1 MDQQYRMVVN
11 ELKATQK
18 ELIEAKKR
26 YAETINQNHELTLKN
41 CVLQDEV
48 DTLKAQLNQC

>member
-1 MDQQYRMVVN
+1 MNKEYAVVVA

-26 YAETINQNHELTLKN
+26 YADTVNQNHALTLKN
-41 CVLQDEV
+41 HQLQDEV
-48 DTLKAQLNQC
+48 DTMKAQLS